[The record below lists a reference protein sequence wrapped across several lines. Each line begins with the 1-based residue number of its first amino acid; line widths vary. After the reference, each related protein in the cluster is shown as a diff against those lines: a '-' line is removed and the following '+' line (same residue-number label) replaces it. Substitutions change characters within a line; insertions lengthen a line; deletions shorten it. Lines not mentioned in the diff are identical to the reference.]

1 MTYSKMTG
9 LAAVVAAA
17 VGAVQT
23 EGGTIRLNVAQTLAV
38 IALLGWIRVNVP
50 IVLVGRWDSGELL
63 LSVVRGRGQL
73 LDSCPRSTDQISC
86 PGVCHTRRYLPG
98 CLPVQL
104 YQQRIS
110 NASP

>member
-1 MTYSKMTG
+1 MTG

-50 IVLVGRWDSGELL
+50 IVLVGR
-63 LSVVRGRGQL
+63 
-73 LDSCPRSTDQISC
+73 
-86 PGVCHTRRYLPG
+86 
-98 CLPVQL
+98 
-104 YQQRIS
+104 
-110 NASP
+110 